1 MDGPGLSLAP
11 ALLFGCLGEINK
23 ASSFAHSALHPLRR
37 RASSCSRKDAPR
49 FTTLL
54 PTSSAPGALLL
65 SSYLLVHFII
75 PRMRTFTMESSENA
89 VCLHASRCARCAR
102 CADCQLDALTVV
114 LTRTSNRVFAPLES
128 MLRPPPLQQQH
139 ASRKSPIRN
148 TMRELQ
154 IRGFLSNA
162 HTMAVRIIAISIF

>member
-11 ALLFGCLGEINK
+11 VLLFGCLGEINK

-37 RASSCSRKDAPR
+37 RANSCSRKDAPR

-65 SSYLLVHFII
+65 SSYLLVHFIL
-75 PRMRTFTMESSENA
+75 PRMRTLTMESSENA
-89 VCLHASRCARCAR
+89 VCLHALRCAR
-102 CADCQLDALTVV
+102 CADRRLDALTVV
-114 LTRTSNRVFAPLES
+114 LIRTSNRGFVPLES

-139 ASRKSPIRN
+139 VSRKSPIRN

-162 HTMAVRIIAISIF
+162 HTMAVRFIAISIF